1 MPTLPL
7 DGTEARLLIAAAAAT
22 VELSARHQR
31 AGTVRGAIELR

>member
-7 DGTEARLLIAAAAAT
+7 EARLLIAAAAAT
-22 VELSARHQR
+22 VELAARHQR